1 MRRVRV
7 DSETMRPPL
16 TDTIRSSFAD
26 DAIAILDEIN
36 QNVEDLRL
44 ARDNGAAHAQFTTF
58 AVEREILE

>member
-36 QNVEDLRL
+36 QNVENLRL
-44 ARDNGAAHAQFTTF
+44 DRDNGAAQAQFTTF
-58 AVEREILE
+58 VVQRKIIK